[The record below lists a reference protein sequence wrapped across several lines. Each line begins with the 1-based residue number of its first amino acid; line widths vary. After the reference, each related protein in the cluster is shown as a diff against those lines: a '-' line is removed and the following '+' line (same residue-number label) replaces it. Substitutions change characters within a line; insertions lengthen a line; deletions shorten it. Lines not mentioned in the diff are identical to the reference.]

1 MFGIHA
7 FRLQKISLVAALLL
21 SAGCVTIFNGTT
33 QDVPVR
39 SYPVAAQIVVLD
51 EDGSKVYEGATNGTV
66 TLKRSHVYTIR
77 AKAPGYA
84 DAEAIDE
91 PSTSGGAVVGAFLG
105 MFVLTPIGT
114 IVDLADGSCKEHDEN
129 GLEITLLRLTSAAT
143 GAGIPV
149 AFHGTTSCGLRL
161 MAPEM

>member
-1 MFGIHA
+1 MYHA
-7 FRLQKISLVAALLL
+7 KKLFLTSVLLL
-21 SAGCVTIFNGTT
+21 SAGCVTIINGTT
-33 QDVPVR
+33 QDVPVY

-51 EDGSKVYEGATNGTV
+51 EDGTQVYSGSTNGRV

-84 DAEAIDE
+84 DAEAIAE
-91 PSTSGGAVVGAFLG
+91 PTTSGGAVVGAFLG

-114 IVDLADGSCKEHDEN
+114 IVDLVNGSCKEHDEE
-129 GLEITLLRLTSAAT
+129 GLEITLLRQSTGAAN
-143 GAGIPV
+143 AGIPV
-149 AFHGTTSCGLRL
+149 AFHGTTSCGVRL